1 MDTRKN
7 STNRTAKKEITKKQK
22 TTPFDVD
29 YEELKQTLQT
39 STNTTVERLDQ
50 LIKSSSRNSNKKT
63 YLELF
68 RALIV
73 DSARSSESL
82 LYLFEYVTDLRASV
96 LLLSIEMEKTK
107 GKNAKE
113 VKAIKTKINNLLN
126 SPAIIEI
133 GKVLQNINKI
143 SEDRKNTQS
152 KNPAKDYLA

>member
-7 STNRTAKKEITKKQK
+7 GTNRTAKEEITKRQE

-50 LIKSSSRNSNKKT
+50 LIKSSSKNSNKKT

-96 LLLSIEMEKTK
+96 LLLSMEMEETK

-126 SPAIIEI
+126 SPAMIEI

-143 SEDRKNTQS
+143 SEERKNTQS